1 MSDATSNGA
10 SAVCRWSKRLAGLT
24 WYCWVVVAILAM
36 FSSLSFAASI
46 PGNVTVDFNSAGF
59 AESADHGSP
68 VFTQGDFKL
77 TYSAANWFQDTNDGA
92 GGSAALF
99 AGAASGVETITIET
113 TSGNEFDFV
122 SFYINAFNG
131 GFASVEGFRDG
142 VSVGTQTTGAGF
154 GQTNGTFTVS
164 LNNNPFNNVDKV
176 IITSNGSGYFDI
188 FDNFVFNT
196 VPDATPPTVTSVSVP
211 ANATYI
217 TGNTLTFT
225 VNTSEN
231 VIVNTGGG
239 TPRIALTIG
248 ATTKYASYASGSGSS
263 ELVFSYT
270 VESGLSDTDGIT
282 VGALSDNGGTLR
294 DAANNNMTLT
304 LNSVGS
310 TANVLVDS
318 IAPAVSSVTASTANG
333 LYKTGDVISI
343 QVNFSENVI
352 VNTGGGT
359 PQLTLETGTVD
370 RAVNYT
376 SGSGSSSLTF
386 SYTIASGDLSVD
398 LDYVATNAL
407 AANGGTIRDAAG
419 NDATLTLA
427 TPGAAN
433 SLGNNKALQVDG
445 VVPAVNSTAPAGS
458 PGAAAASVDFTVMFS
473 EAVSNISI
481 DDFALGTTGTA
492 SGSITGVSASSGSS
506 VTVTVSG
513 ITGNGSI
520 KLNLNGA
527 TDISDAAGNM
537 GPAAYTAGTAHTV
550 LIPTAPDA
558 PTIGA
563 VTPADGQVSVAFTA
577 PVNDGGSAVTGYT
590 VTSNPLGLTGTGASS
605 PIVVSGLTN
614 GTAYTFTVTATN
626 AVGTSAASAA
636 SAAATPKADQ
646 SITFAQPAAQN
657 FGTTPTLSATASS
670 GLVVSF
676 TSSTT
681 GVCTI
686 TSAGALTFVTAGSC
700 TINADQEGD
709 SAWNAALQISR
720 TFTVN
725 AVVPAAPVIGTA
737 TAGNTEASVT
747 FTAPANT
754 GGAAISGYTVTANPG
769 GLTGTGAS
777 SPITV
782 TGLSNGLA
790 YTFTVTATNSAGTG
804 SASAASNAVTPA
816 APQTITF
823 ADPGVQTFGTSP
835 TLTAT
840 ASSGL
845 TVSFSSGTT
854 GVCTVS
860 GVTLTFISAGTCTI
874 HANQAGDANYLAAP
888 QVSRSFTVDPAVP
901 GAPTGA
907 FATAGDTQ
915 ASVAFVAPV
924 NTGGTA
930 ITGYTV
936 TVSPAHVAP
945 VNGAASPIVVN
956 GLTNGQAYTFT
967 VTADNAAGTGPAS
980 AASNVITPAT
990 VQTITFVNP
999 GPQTFGSSPTLV
1011 ASSDS
1016 TLPVSFSSTTP
1027 AVCTITSVGVLT
1039 TVSAGTCTINADQAG
1054 NASFLAASQVSR
1066 NFSIT
1071 AVAPGAPVIGSASVS
1086 GSGAS
1091 VSFSAP
1097 ANTGG
1102 SAITGYTV
1110 TSNPGGLTATGASSP
1125 LTVSGLSSGVSYTFT
1140 VTATNAAGTSTAS
1153 AASNAVTLQQ
1163 SQTISFVSPGDQQ
1176 FGNSVT
1182 LSATASSGL
1191 AVSFSSTSPAVCTVA
1206 GNSVSLLTTGTCSI
1220 TATQAGNSSFEAA
1233 ASVSVSFQVTAA
1245 LPGAP
1250 GIGDAVRD
1258 GDAVVVSFSPPANTG
1273 GSAISSYSVESVP
1286 AGVSGSGSSS
1296 PVRVSGLVAGVS
1308 YRFLVRANNAAGA
1321 GPASSLSNE
1330 VVANRA
1336 PVASA
1341 ASATVAED
1349 GSVLL
1354 TLSGTDPDN
1363 DPLQSAPVTQPQHGT
1378 LTQLGNDWLYAPA
1391 KDYHGDDRFSF
1402 VVKDSTLTSAPAQI
1416 SLTVTPVNDNPVA
1429 QNDTYELPRAS
1440 NDSYSLDV
1448 LGNDSDVDGD
1458 TLQLVSVNSS
1468 VGTASVSG
1476 SSISLTAAAGYAGP
1490 VNLRYSISDGKGGSA
1505 SATVSLLITG
1515 AGTDLP
1521 VITVPADITV
1531 NATAL
1536 FTRVPLGTATAVDSA
1551 GRRLRVALING
1562 SLFFA
1567 PGEHQVFWQ
1576 ATDAQGRTA
1585 TKPQMVRVNPL
1596 ISLSKDQIVS
1606 EGSEVTVQVLL
1617 NGPSP
1622 TYPVVVSYS
1631 VGGSAN
1637 ASDHTLQSGVV
1648 SIDSGLSAT
1657 LSFRVL
1663 EDAVSEG
1670 AESIDI
1676 SLSSGNLG
1684 SNNRS
1689 RITISNNNL
1698 APEVSLSTSQQG
1710 QSRLTVSRS
1719 EGPVSVTATVKDANA
1734 LDQLTGNWSAG
1745 RLSGADISGTSLTF
1759 DPAAQEPGLYQI
1771 SYTATDNGEPPLS
1784 TTATAYVLITPAL
1797 PALTKLD
1804 SDGDL
1809 IPDDEEGFADSDGD
1823 GIADYLDAISEC
1835 NVVPQQSVQQV
1846 EFLSEG
1852 EPGIC
1857 LRRGETAVGSESGGV
1872 QVLPD
1877 EVPSDPAASNVGGIF
1892 DFIAYGLKEQGQS
1905 YSLALPQ
1912 RLPVPAAAVYRKYND
1927 VTGWTDFVTDDRNYI
1942 SSAAGER
1949 GFCPPPGDA
1958 SWGRGLTEGHWCV
1971 QVTVQDGGPNDADG
1985 LANGTI
1991 VDPGGVAVLQTTNKA
2006 PVAKAD
2012 LVTTLVQQ
2020 SVLVNVLS
2028 NDSDEDGDVLK
2039 VVQASATLGSVTI
2052 EADSQLRYTPA
2063 LDFIGEDQVTYA
2075 ISDGKG
2081 GTASSTLTV
2090 TVRANQPPVV
2100 VNDSAA
2106 TDDRTTIT
2114 VNVLAND
2121 TDADGDSLR
2130 LLSASALQGSVT
2142 VEADQRLKYTPKAGF
2157 NGIDVVTYRVSDGNG
2172 ATASGQLSVTVTAY
2186 QQVVV
2191 ENKSSGG
2198 ATGYSLA
2205 ALLLVLLG
2213 RRWRLLWSV
2222 PLLFVLPRVMAAS
2235 QSADWWLS
2243 VGVGQARAAVN
2254 SADIAARLP
2263 ASPAVQRVSG
2273 LTRDDTSW
2281 QLKARYPL
2289 WSRLWLEAG
2298 YLDLGKAEVQL
2309 QTDSLNPALY
2319 HQAVRAVTPVLGDGY
2334 FAGAAVSLWQ
2344 HQDWQL
2350 LLPAGVYRWQ
2360 LDISSQFNGNQLR
2373 TELDGTA
2380 WYYGLELHWQLSAPW
2395 GLGLSWQ
2402 RLAPEPNRIDNVQLQ
2417 LSYRF

>member
-1 MSDATSNGA
+1 MNKRQTFKWLVWSDNCRRLGRFLLLQLCFGWMLSFSLQASTVGTSVAITIDDNPVI
-10 SAVCRWSKRLAGLT
+10 SAVAVGPGVEHELSGSSNSITFDVDPTNSTVTITMSFNQPWNVDHFEA
-24 WYCWVVVAILAM
+24 V
-36 FSSLSFAASI
+36 FSGGVLDQITSINRTGGTAA
-46 PGNVTVDFNSAGF
+46 NVNDYTA
-59 AESADHGSP
+59 
-68 VFTQGDFKL
+68 
-77 TYSAANWFQDTNDGA
+77 SAANKKMTFQVPFGANDSGTIIFTYTSTAIGAAISSANYNANTGALAVTGSNFSATGGANNDVIANKFTIRAEGNTTYTLTDTANVDISGATSFNLTLSATDRAAVNLLVNKNGTSSTGGTTYNLAAVAGFIAAEAGTADLTGNSITASNVAIPTITSATYDASTGVLAVTATGLLSRSGASNDIIANKFTLTGE
-92 GGSAALF
+92 GGSIYTL
-99 AGAASGVETITIET
+99 T
-113 TSGNEFDFV
+113 D
-122 SFYINAFNG
+122 
-131 GFASVEGFRDG
+131 
-142 VSVGTQTTGAGF
+142 
-154 GQTNGTFTVS
+154 
-164 LNNNPFNNVDKV
+164 
-176 IITSNGSGYFDI
+176 TSNTELS
-188 FDNFVFNT
+188 
-196 VPDATPPTVTSVSVP
+196 
-211 ANATYI
+211 
-217 TGNTLTFT
+217 
-225 VNTSEN
+225 
-231 VIVNTGGG
+231 
-239 TPRIALTIG
+239 
-248 ATTKYASYASGSGSS
+248 SGSS
-263 ELVFSYT
+263 F
-270 VESGLSDTDGIT
+270 
-282 VGALSDNGGTLR
+282 
-294 DAANNNMTLT
+294 
-304 LNSVGS
+304 
-310 TANVLVDS
+310 
-318 IAPAVSSVTASTANG
+318 
-333 LYKTGDVISI
+333 
-343 QVNFSENVI
+343 
-352 VNTGGGT
+352 
-359 PQLTLETGTVD
+359 
-370 RAVNYT
+370 
-376 SGSGSSSLTF
+376 SLTF
-386 SYTIASGDLSVD
+386 S
-398 LDYVATNAL
+398 ATDRAAVNQILNKNGTSATDSTTYNL
-407 AANGGTIRDAAG
+407 AAAEDWNNGADSAVVIADPTGNGVTVSNVTAPTLTSATYDAATG
-419 NDATLTLA
+419 VLA
-427 TPGAAN
+427 VTGTGLLKRAGAAN
-433 SLGNNKALQVDG
+433 DIVANKFTLMGQGGSTYTLTDTADVEITSATSFSLTLSGTDKA
-445 VVPAVNSTAPAGS
+445 AVNLLLNKNGTSATDATTYNLAGAEDWAA
-458 PGAAAASVDFTVMFS
+458 GADS
-473 EAVSNISI
+473 AVAVA
-481 DDFALGTTGTA
+481 DL
-492 SGSITGVSASSGSS
+492 
-506 VTVTVSG
+506 
-513 ITGNGSI
+513 TGNGI
-520 KLNLNGA
+520 
-527 TDISDAAGNM
+527 
-537 GPAAYTAGTAHTV
+537 TV
-550 LIPTAPDA
+550 SNALSVPDA

-563 VTPADGQVSVAFTA
+563 VTPANGQVSVAFSA
-577 PVNDGGSAVTGYT
+577 PGNNGGSAVTGYT
-590 VTSNPLGLTGTGASS
+590 VTSNPDGLTGTGASS
-605 PIVVSGLTN
+605 PIVVTGLTN

-700 TINADQEGD
+700 TINADQAGD

-790 YTFTVTATNSAGTG
+790 YTFTVTASNSAGTG

-860 GVTLTFISAGTCTI
+860 GVTLTFITAGTCTI

-924 NTGGTA
+924 NTGGTT

-967 VTADNAAGTGPAS
+967 VTAYNAAGTGPAS
-980 AASNVITPAT
+980 AASNAITPAT

-1039 TVSAGTCTINADQAG
+1039 TVSAGTCIINADQAG

-1066 NFSIT
+1066 SFSIT

-1286 AGVSGSGSSS
+1286 AGVSGSGSNS
-1296 PVRVSGLVAGVS
+1296 PIRVSGLVAGVS

-1416 SLTVTPVNDNPVA
+1416 SLTVTPVNDNPLA

-1468 VGTASVSG
+1468 VGSASVSG

-1797 PALTKLD
+1797 PVLAKLD

-2039 VVQASATLGSVTI
+2039 VVQANATLGSVTI

-2100 VNDSAA
+2100 VNDSAT

-2373 TELDGTA
+2373 TELDGTD